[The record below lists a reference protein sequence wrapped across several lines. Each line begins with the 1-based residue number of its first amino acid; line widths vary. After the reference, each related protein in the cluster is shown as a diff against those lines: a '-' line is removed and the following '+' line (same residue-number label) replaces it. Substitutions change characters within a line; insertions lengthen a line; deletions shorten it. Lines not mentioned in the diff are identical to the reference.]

1 MRHKLGRD
9 LPRVALVGRTNVGK
23 SSLWNRLTESGRA
36 IVSASTHTT
45 RDRNYAPVIWNGAS
59 FEMVDTGGMDTEKD
73 VIGAGIRKQAEKAIK
88 EADLVLFVVDAK
100 SGLLP
105 QDIELARDV
114 RKLHKNVWLVT
125 NKVDSLR
132 EFSDGM
138 AKEWQSL
145 GFGTPHIVS
154 AATSL
159 GSGDLLDEI
168 FIELERLGKP
178 PVIIPES
185 KPLRITLVGR
195 PNVGKSSLV
204 NAILGEERVIV
215 SPIPHT
221 TREPQDTHLKYG
233 DKDVVIVDTAG
244 MRKRSRVEKGI
255 EEASI
260 ERNRQAVESAD
271 VALLVFDATEDPR
284 SQDRHL
290 AGMLEE
296 SAKGLILVANKWD
309 LVMNK
314 DTGSTNEYEE
324 LIRQLFPFLSWAPM
338 VFVSAKEDLRA
349 GKLIDMAL
357 KVQEERL
364 RHIDY
369 NAVNRVLKWCIQK
382 MKPLASYGPKSPRI
396 YDVAQISHAP
406 PTFLVTVHGD
416 KDNLHPNWLK
426 FFQKRLR
433 EKFHFTGTP
442 IIVKVRHL
450 PMAKSE
456 KKHNVNGPGMEAVV
470 GKVRHKKK
478 LVNQTMRRQKHG
490 GRRY

>member
-23 SSLWNRLTESGRA
+23 STLWNRLTESGRA
-36 IVSASTHTT
+36 IVSASPHTT
-45 RDRNYAPVIWNGAS
+45 RDRNYAPVIWGGAS
-59 FEMVDTGGMDTEKD
+59 FELVDTGGMDVEKD
-73 VIGAGIRKQAEKAIK
+73 VIGAGIKTQAEFAIK
-88 EADLVLFVVDAK
+88 EADIVLFVVDAR

-105 QDIELARDV
+105 QDIELAKSV
-114 RKLHKNVWLVT
+114 KKLHKNIWLVA
-125 NKVDSLR
+125 NKVDTLR
-132 EFSDGM
+132 EFNDAF

-145 GFGTPHIVS
+145 GFGVPHIVS

-168 FIELERLGKP
+168 FVELNRLGKP
-178 PVIIPES
+178 PQVIPEAR
-185 KPLRITLVGR
+185 PLKIVLVGR

-204 NAILGEERVIV
+204 NAILGEERSIV

-221 TREPQDTHLKYG
+221 TREPQDTYLKYEG
-233 DKDVVIVDTAG
+233 REVVIVDTAG

-260 ERNRQAVESAD
+260 ERNRMSVDGAD

-309 LVMNK
+309 LVENK
-314 DTGSTNEYEE
+314 ETGSTNEYEA

-338 VFVSAKEDLRA
+338 IFVSAKDGQRA
-349 GKLIDMAL
+349 GKLIEMAV

-369 NAVNRVLKWCIQK
+369 NAVNRVLKWCIQR

-396 YDVAQISHAP
+396 YDVAQTGHAP

-433 EKFHFTGTP
+433 DKFAFTGTP
-442 IIVKVRHL
+442 ILVKVRHL
-450 PMAKSE
+450 PMAKTL
-456 KKHNVNGPGMEAVV
+456 KKHNVNGPGMEATV